1 MLTQWERFPVKLFK
15 LVAIQRSRPVIS
27 AVRAA
32 LQGMD
37 RLHVR
42 PPDWVDPFED
52 RVLAAAKRASFE
64 AHLNKVETAALTAQ
78 EKAERTL
85 ENVAKARR
93 MLADPTLLS
102 GCWAQL
108 VRHRATGPRDDQLA
122 VGSLQ
127 RPNQAGK
134 QEDPTEERD
143 AVPEPP
149 EDVGKHAELCSQRC
163 CQPSRHRANK
173 PRVPT
178 HWRPLW

>member
-1 MLTQWERFPVKLFK
+1 M
-15 LVAIQRSRPVIS
+15 IS

-93 MLADPTLLS
+93 MLADPNLSS
-102 GCWAQL
+102 GCRAQL
-108 VRHRATGPRDDQLA
+108 VIHRASGPGDEEVQI
-122 VGSLQ
+122 
-127 RPNQAGK
+127 
-134 QEDPTEERD
+134 TE
-143 AVPEPP
+143 
-149 EDVGKHAELCSQRC
+149 
-163 CQPSRHRANK
+163 
-173 PRVPT
+173 
-178 HWRPLW
+178 